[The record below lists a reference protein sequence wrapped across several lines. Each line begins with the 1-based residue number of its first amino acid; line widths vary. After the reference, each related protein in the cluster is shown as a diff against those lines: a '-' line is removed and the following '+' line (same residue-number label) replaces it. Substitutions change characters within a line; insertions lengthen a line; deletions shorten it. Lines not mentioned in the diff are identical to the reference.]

1 MKSDEVVNIEIFTR
15 FADGASKTY
24 FDEVAASF
32 MEANPN
38 IKSEDEVLGQ
48 GFDRIRAESGLRSA
62 RYYIW
67 YHEDYP
73 SDLVSEYFWLQRQ
86 ARIGVDQ

>member
-1 MKSDEVVNIEIFTR
+1 MKTIAEQIFAT
-15 FADGASKTY
+15 DP
-24 FDEVAASF
+24 DI
-32 MEANPN
+32 N
-38 IKSEDEVLGQ
+38 SEDEVLGQ
-48 GFDRIRAESGLRSA
+48 AFDRIRAESGIRAA

-67 YHEDYP
+67 YNEDYP

>member
-1 MKSDEVVNIEIFTR
+1 MKTLAKQIFE
-15 FADGASKTY
+15 AD
-24 FDEVAASF
+24 
-32 MEANPN
+32 PN
-38 IKSEDEVLGQ
+38 IKSEAEVLAQ
-48 GFDRIRAESGLRSA
+48 GFDRIRAESGIRSA

-86 ARIGVDQ
+86 TRIGVDQ

>member
-1 MKSDEVVNIEIFTR
+1 MKTIAEKIFA
-15 FADGASKTY
+15 ADP
-24 FDEVAASF
+24 D
-32 MEANPN
+32 

-48 GFDRIRAESGLRSA
+48 AFARIRAESGIRSA

-67 YHEDYP
+67 YNEDYP

>member
-1 MKSDEVVNIEIFTR
+1 MTSLAEQIFVEHP
-15 FADGASKTY
+15 D
-24 FDEVAASF
+24 
-32 MEANPN
+32 

-48 GFDRIRAESGLRSA
+48 GFARIRAESGIRAA

-73 SDLVSEYFWLQRQ
+73 SDLISEYFWLQRQ

>member
-1 MKSDEVVNIEIFTR
+1 MKTIAEQIF
-15 FADGASKTY
+15 K
-24 FDEVAASF
+24 
-32 MEANPN
+32 ANPS

-48 GFDRIRAESGLRSA
+48 GFDCIRAESGLRAA

>member
-1 MKSDEVVNIEIFTR
+1 MKTIAEQIF
-15 FADGASKTY
+15 
-24 FDEVAASF
+24 
-32 MEANPN
+32 EANPD

-48 GFDRIRAESGLRSA
+48 GFDRIRAQSGLRAA

-86 ARIGVDQ
+86 VRIGVDQ